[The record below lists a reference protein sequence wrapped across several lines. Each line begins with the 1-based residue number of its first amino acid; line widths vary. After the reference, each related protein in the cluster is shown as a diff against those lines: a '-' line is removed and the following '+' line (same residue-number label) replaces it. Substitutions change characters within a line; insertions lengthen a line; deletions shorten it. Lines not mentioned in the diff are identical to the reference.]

1 MQKII
6 IHSDLNN
13 FFASVEALKKPWLK
27 DVPMAVAGD
36 SEQRHGVIL
45 AKNIHAARYGV
56 KTAEPLWSAFQKC
69 PQLITVPP
77 SHDEYIII
85 SDKVRKIYCSY
96 SDKVESFGIDECW
109 LDISHIAKDF
119 NEGKLIADEIR
130 EKIRSEIGITASCGV
145 SFTKTFAKLGS
156 DLKKPD
162 ATTVIPDDKFKDII
176 WKLPAESML
185 FVGKSTKK
193 QLEKMNICSIGDIA
207 STPLQTLEF
216 VLGKN
221 GTALWQAANG
231 TDSSTVQNVDFKST
245 IKSVGN
251 STTTPHDLVQE
262 DEVRIVLWS
271 LAESVSSRLR
281 RLGLVCDTVQI
292 YVRDNEL
299 NSFERQKKL
308 PFPNRTVN
316 SIFNTALELYLENH
330 DTEKPTRSIG
340 IRAVGI
346 CDDTT
351 QQLSLHPSTPEIQ
364 KKECVDVITDTLRK
378 QYGKAKLVRG
388 IMLVENEL
396 TKTDIDDDSLNFTK

>member
-1 MQKII
+1 MGLHQ
-6 IHSDLNN
+6 
-13 FFASVEALKKPWLK
+13 
-27 DVPMAVAGD
+27 G
-36 SEQRHGVIL
+36 G
-45 AKNIHAARYGV
+45 
-56 KTAEPLWSAFQKC
+56 
-69 PQLITVPP
+69 
-77 SHDEYIII
+77 
-85 SDKVRKIYCSY
+85 
-96 SDKVESFGIDECW
+96 
-109 LDISHIAKDF
+109 
-119 NEGKLIADEIR
+119 
-130 EKIRSEIGITASCGV
+130 
-145 SFTKTFAKLGS
+145 
-156 DLKKPD
+156 
-162 ATTVIPDDKFKDII
+162 
-176 WKLPAESML
+176 
-185 FVGKSTKK
+185 
-193 QLEKMNICSIGDIA
+193 
-207 STPLQTLEF
+207 
-216 VLGKN
+216 
-221 GTALWQAANG
+221 
-231 TDSSTVQNVDFKST
+231 
-245 IKSVGN
+245 
-251 STTTPHDLVQE
+251 
-262 DEVRIVLWS
+262 
-271 LAESVSSRLR
+271 LR

>member
-45 AKNIHAARYGV
+45 AKNIHAAKHGV

-77 SHDEYIII
+77 SHDDYIII
-85 SDKVRKIYCSY
+85 SNKVRKIYRSY
-96 SDKVESFGIDECW
+96 CDKVESFGIDECW
-109 LDISHIAKDF
+109 LDVSHLAKDF
-119 NEGKLIADEIR
+119 YEGKLIADEIR
-130 EKIRSEIGITASCGV
+130 EKIRSELGITASCGV

-162 ATTVIPDDKFKDII
+162 ATTVITDKDFRDTV
-176 WKLPAESML
+176 WNLPAESML

-193 QLEKMNICSIGDIA
+193 QLEKMSICTIGDIA
-207 STPLQTLEF
+207 NTPLKTLEF
-216 VLGKN
+216 ILGKN

-231 TDSSTVQNVDFKST
+231 VDSSSVKNVDFKDT

-262 DEVRIVLWS
+262 NDIRVVLWS
-271 LAESVSSRLR
+271 LCESVSSRLR
-281 RLGLVCDTVQI
+281 RLELVCDTVQLH
-292 YVRDNEL
+292 VRDNEL
-299 NSFERQKKL
+299 HSFERQKKL

-316 SIFNTALELYLENH
+316 SIFNAALELYIENH
-330 DTEKPTRSIG
+330 IIDKPTRSIG
-340 IRAVGI
+340 IRALGL

-364 KKECVDVITDTLRK
+364 KKERVDVIADNLRK
-378 QYGKAKLVRG
+378 QYGKATLVRG
-388 IMLVENEL
+388 IMLLENEL
-396 TKTDIDDDSLNFTK
+396 TKNDIDDDNVSFIK